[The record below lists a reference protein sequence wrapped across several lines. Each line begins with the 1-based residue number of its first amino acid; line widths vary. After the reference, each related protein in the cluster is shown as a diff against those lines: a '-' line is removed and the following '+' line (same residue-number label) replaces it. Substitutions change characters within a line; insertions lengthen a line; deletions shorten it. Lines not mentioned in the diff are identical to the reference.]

1 MAAQAKFRAKYSLPF
16 TLLSDLD
23 GKVCEAY
30 GVMVE
35 KNLYGKIS
43 RGIERTT
50 FLIDENG
57 KIEKVYP
64 KVKVDGH
71 AQAVLADLK

>member
-1 MAAQAKFRAKYSLPF
+1 MAAQAKFKAKYGFPF
-16 TLLSDLD
+16 ALLSDPD
-23 GKVCEAY
+23 GTVCEAY
-30 GVMVE
+30 GVMAD
-35 KNLYGKIS
+35 KSMYGKIF

-50 FLIDENG
+50 FVIDEDG

-71 AQAVLADLK
+71 AHAVLGDM